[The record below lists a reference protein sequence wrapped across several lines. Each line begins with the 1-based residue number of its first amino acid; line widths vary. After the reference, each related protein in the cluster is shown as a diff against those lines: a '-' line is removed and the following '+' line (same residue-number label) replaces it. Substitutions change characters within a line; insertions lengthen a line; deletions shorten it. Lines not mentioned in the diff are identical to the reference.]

1 VAEEWEEDS
10 VSGEQIAPSLEIEE
24 ARRQVRVLK
33 ALADPTRVRILS
45 LLGERGGELTVTQI
59 VLCFK
64 LEQAT
69 ISGHLRVLLYADL
82 IFFRK
87 RKRQVYYFLNE
98 EVLRQ
103 TIEMLEELLRPMTT
117 IRQILGHL
125 CRSCIFY
132 LSKIL
137 FC

>member
-103 TIEMLEELLRPMTT
+103 TIEMLEELLPHTD
-117 IRQILGHL
+117 
-125 CRSCIFY
+125 Y
-132 LSKIL
+132 LIV
-137 FC
+137 